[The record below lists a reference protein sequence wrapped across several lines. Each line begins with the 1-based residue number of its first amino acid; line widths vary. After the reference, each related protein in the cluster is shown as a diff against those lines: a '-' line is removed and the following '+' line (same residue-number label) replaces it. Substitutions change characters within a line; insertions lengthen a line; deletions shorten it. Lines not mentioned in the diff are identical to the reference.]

1 MNCLEIQE
9 HLLDYIDNELSGS
22 YQQAVTEH
30 LQSCLACREEAE
42 SYRKTAVLLQLRA
55 VPEPTEAY
63 WDTTWEKIRIGFK
76 ARVLTM
82 HDNKLASPSRWLW
95 LKRFDWRQAAAVAA
109 VFLLLAIA
117 GLLAWR
123 SQPRQEFVT
132 TNAAPRTI
140 QLPEAL
146 RDESRRDEDFPEDIG
161 RQMELISTTRVA
173 FGSIDPISKSA
184 MLMRMEANNR

>member
-22 YQQAVTEH
+22 FQQAVTEH

-55 VPEPTEAY
+55 VPEPAEAY
-63 WDTTWEKIRIGFK
+63 WDTAWEKIRAGFK
-76 ARVLTM
+76 ARVLTL
-82 HDNKLASPSRWLW
+82 HDKKFASPPRWLW
-95 LKRFDWRQAAAVAA
+95 LKRFDWRHAAAVAA
-109 VFLLLAIA
+109 VFLLFAIA

-123 SQPRQEFVT
+123 SEQPDELVT
-132 TNAAPRTI
+132 SATPRTI
-140 QLPEAL
+140 QLPEAQ
-146 RDESRRDEDFPEDIG
+146 RDEGRRDEDLPEDIG